1 MHSFAFVEMDEFTQ
15 SFQCHIA
22 TEAFFVGLCDT
33 SDFFLGCDAAVHEL
47 INVKLLLC
55 AV

>member
-33 SDFFLGCDAAVHEL
+33 SDFFWDVMQQYMSLSM
-47 INVKLLLC
+47 
-55 AV
+55 